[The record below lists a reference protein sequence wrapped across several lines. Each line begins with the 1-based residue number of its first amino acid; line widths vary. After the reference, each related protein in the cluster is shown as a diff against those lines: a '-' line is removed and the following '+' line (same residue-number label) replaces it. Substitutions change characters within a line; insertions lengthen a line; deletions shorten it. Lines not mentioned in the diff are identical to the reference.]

1 MQITSSRPA
10 ARVGIYLVVAAILA
24 TLFSWRGLFANEV
37 ILIEAEVKP
46 DKIEA
51 KCPVTLEFRA
61 RIMAD
66 DFGDIKYRWIRSDE
80 EQMPVETLSLPEKK
94 RKRMGYV
101 TMTWEVSPL
110 NSPGG
115 REYSADVDVLSPDSW
130 GSKGP
135 AKAWVVCV
143 GTVSDRSSAG
153 GDDLFELGG
162 TENEDTLVIGQ
173 SDGTGSPRDPEP
185 QPKSAVRPIEFACP
199 VREVGVRVTGRLPQ
213 GWQKEHNRNTA
224 SAALAGRTVSGTGN
238 DKRLICLYQN
248 GKWLLPLWRPVPA
261 GYANCEVRGDYFRCT
276 G

>member
-1 MQITSSRPA
+1 MSLTPASRFGNQLA
-10 ARVGIYLVVAAILA
+10 MGAIIFTTFA
-24 TLFSWRGLFANEV
+24 WRALFANEV
-37 ILIEAEVKP
+37 ILIEAQVKP
-46 DKIEA
+46 TKIEA
-51 KCPVTLEFRA
+51 ECPVTLEFYA
-61 RIMAD
+61 KILAD
-66 DFGDIKYRWIRSDE
+66 EFGDIKYRWIRSDE
-80 EQMPVETLSLPEKK
+80 EQMPIETLSLPEEK

-101 TMTWEVSPL
+101 TMTWKVSPL

-135 AKAWVVCV
+135 ANAWVACV

-162 TENEDTLVIGQ
+162 TENEDTLVIGD
-173 SDGTGSPRDPEP
+173 SDGTGAPGDPKP
-185 QPKSAVRPIEFACP
+185 QSKSAVRPIEFACP

-224 SAALAGRTVSGTGN
+224 SAALAGRTISGAGN
-238 DKRLICLYQN
+238 DKRLVCLYQN
-248 GKWLLPLWRPVPA
+248 GKWLLPLGRPVPT
-261 GYANCEVRGDYFRCT
+261 GYTNCEVNGDYFRCT